1 MYFSFVGEEEEGG
14 GCDAFRL
21 FQTCANKNL
30 FSASNVP
37 FRAPFGYCRRQ
48 VLIDRRADAASLP
61 QIPTRIEEAGNAAPD
76 VGGRFTHS
84 IHPAPDRQS
93 LRDPLDFDSRRGIT
107 RTRGRGGGGAKSCWT
122 EERTSLPHHYSSI
135 SWIIYLQFVAR
146 LMLGISSCRRRL
158 FPYMPITPTP
168 PRRR

>member
-48 VLIDRRADAASLP
+48 VLIDRRADAVSLP

-122 EERTSLPHHYSSI
+122 EKRTSLPHHYSSI

>member
-1 MYFSFVGEEEEGG
+1 MPAPSSSSILPSPPSLLFSCFLGIDVGEEGERANEQEAKVKHCEEGRRPELRSLCTSLLSARRRREEEEGG

-93 LRDPLDFDSRRGIT
+93 LRG
-107 RTRGRGGGGAKSCWT
+107 
-122 EERTSLPHHYSSI
+122 
-135 SWIIYLQFVAR
+135 
-146 LMLGISSCRRRL
+146 L
-158 FPYMPITPTP
+158 FS
-168 PRRR
+168 